1 MIKNR
6 LVATIFR
13 GAAAIFALGV
23 IMSQVG
29 VFRGDINFPIMM
41 YYTIQSNILAG
52 VMFAILF
59 VRTLKGLKNDG
70 AKGSASYLPRF
81 EMVCVIDL
89 FLTFFVYWVML
100 VPQSFSMDGDMGL
113 WTFDNLAVHLIT
125 PLLCLVDYILFAKPG
140 NLKYK
145 DTFAVLIY
153 PLSYVLLTS
162 IMGFCGFNYGYLGA
176 NGMPVRFPYFFLD
189 FDQLGLMVFVYV
201 AALVLFFLLLSHIM
215 YFIDKKRGKSVKTQ

>member
-6 LVATIFR
+6 MTATIFR
-13 GAAAIFALGV
+13 GAAMIFALGCV
-23 IMSQVG
+23 MRQVG
-29 VFRGDINFPIMM
+29 VFSGSVNFPIMM

-59 VRTLKGLKNDG
+59 FRTLKGLRAEG
-70 AKGSASYLPRF
+70 AKGSAGYLARF

-125 PLLCLVDYILFAKPG
+125 PLLCLVDYFLFTKPG
-140 NLKYK
+140 HLKYK

-153 PLSYVLLTS
+153 PLSYVLVTS
-162 IMGFCGFNYGYLGA
+162 IMGFCGYDYGYLGA
-176 NGMPVRFPYFFLD
+176 NGLPVRFPYFFLD
-189 FDQLGLMVFVYV
+189 FDQLGLMVFAYV
-201 AALVLFFLLLSHIM
+201 AALVVFFLILSHIM
-215 YFIDKKRGKSVKTQ
+215 YFIDKKRAKTNTN